1 MLNEVRLIGNLGQ
14 DPERRTT
21 TSGDTVVTMSVATNE
36 RWKDKEGQQQERTEW
51 HRVVVFG
58 QQAETCA
65 EHLAKGRRVCVLG
78 SLQTRKWQ
86 DKDGS
91 DRWTT
96 EIKAQRVLFLDS
108 KGQGGARSRD
118 DGYGPP
124 SGGGGDGGRDGGFGG
139 DDPGDDIPF

>member
-51 HRVVVFG
+51 HKVVVFG

-65 EHLAKGRRVCVLG
+65 GQGRVRPLDDRDQGAAGAVPGLEGAGRR
-78 SLQTRKWQ
+78 QEPR
-86 DKDGS
+86 
-91 DRWTT
+91 
-96 EIKAQRVLFLDS
+96 
-108 KGQGGARSRD
+108 
-118 DGYGPP
+118 
-124 SGGGGDGGRDGGFGG
+124 
-139 DDPGDDIPF
+139 